1 MRYASYLFVGVALLL
16 VGSVGLTSWRQRGP
30 DGGGPA
36 HGSTVLCT
44 GNEAAVH
51 RLEAKSAVAQRLID
65 GELTLLEAAA
75 WFRYI
80 TRTTASAGDFP
91 APGEEDEPEAERF
104 CRQAIRWAGTTAH
117 LDSAERSEALV
128 RRLEAELDGYRR
140 RAGGVQLPELP

>member
-1 MRYASYLFVGVALLL
+1 MRFASYLFVGVALLL
-16 VGSVGLTSWRQRGP
+16 VASVGLTSLRQRGL
-30 DGGGPA
+30 DGGPA
-36 HGSTVLCT
+36 HGSTVLCA

-80 TRTTASAGDFP
+80 TRTTASAGNFP

-117 LDSAERSEALV
+117 VDSAERSEAIV
-128 RRLEAELDGYRR
+128 RRLEAELDECRR
-140 RAGGVQLPELP
+140 RDGGVQLPELP